1 MSHLNRLWVLA
12 VLLAVGLMLPGTAQA
27 KRFKRYPDDLKKMEE
42 KAKGKSKIKSKQRRG
57 TSDLK
62 SPPIQDLEH
71 GIEYAPMPDAPE
83 PDPDEPPGLLGYA
96 LHGSGGLTV
105 EYIYTGEV
113 LSNMRGGIST
123 RNATKYL
130 GLMDL
135 AITADL
141 DEMGCFPGGTFFMLM
156 EDTHGQGISDDFVGD
171 IQGVSNIHG
180 GRLFTQVT
188 EFWWERAI
196 CDGFIRARIGKQ
208 DANAEFAVVE
218 LGGDFLN
225 GSYGMHHNI
234 PMPAWPDAA
243 MGVTTFFELTENWNV
258 KIGVFD
264 GAADG
269 RTWGFSGTGD
279 IFSIYEL
286 KGEWGLLGGRLPGDF
301 HIGMWQHNGD
311 LVHLENGVQT
321 LRGNY
326 GFYMGFDQMIYK
338 ESCDVDN
345 DQGLGIFGQYA
356 WAPKDRH
363 EAPGYVGCGLV
374 YKGLLPRRDDDMF
387 GLGITAVFPSEFLQL
402 PEDNESAIE
411 MYYKIQL
418 SPYTMLQPDLQ
429 YITNPGAQYRDAFVF
444 GLRFEVVL

>member
-1 MSHLNRLWVLA
+1 MSHLNRIWVLT
-12 VLLAVGLMLPGTAQA
+12 VLLAVGFMLPGTAQA
-27 KRFKRYPDDLKKMEE
+27 KRFKRYPDDVKKQEE
-42 KAKGKSKIKSKQRRG
+42 KAKGKQARSTSQRK
-57 TSDLK
+57 T
-62 SPPIQDLEH
+62 PPIQDLDQGKEF
-71 GIEYAPMPDAPE
+71 APIPYEPE
-83 PDPDEPPGLLGYA
+83 SEPDEPAGLLGDA

-113 LSNMRGGIST
+113 FSNMRGGLST
-123 RNATKYL
+123 RNATKYQ
-130 GLMDL
+130 GLFDL

-141 DEMGCFPGGTFFMLM
+141 DEMGFFPGGTFFMLM
-156 EDTHGQGISDDFVGD
+156 EDSHGKGLSGDFVGD
-171 IQGVSNIHG
+171 FQGVSNIDS
-180 GRLFTQVT
+180 GRPFTQVT

-196 CDGFIRARIGKQ
+196 CDGFFRARIGKQ
-208 DANAEFAVVE
+208 DTSAEFAVVD

-225 GSYGMHHNI
+225 GSFGVHHNI
-234 PMPAWPDAA
+234 PMAAWPDAA
-243 MGVTTFFELTENWNV
+243 MAVVTFFELTENWNV
-258 KIGVFD
+258 KVGVFD

-286 KGEWGLLGGRLPGDF
+286 KGEWALLCGRLPGDF
-301 HIGMWQHNGD
+301 HIGMWHHNGSFD
-311 LVHLENGVQT
+311 FIDGSPGTLV
-321 LRGNY
+321 GNH
-326 GFYMGFDQMIYK
+326 GLYMGFDQMIYK

-356 WAPKDRH
+356 WSPEDRH
-363 EAPGYVGCGLV
+363 EVPAYVGGGLV

-387 GLGITAVFPSEFLQL
+387 GLGIVTVFVSDQLQL

-418 SPYTMLQPDLQ
+418 SPYTMLQPDFQ
-429 YITNPGAQYRDAFVF
+429 YITNPSADARNAFVF